1 LELASDRLA
10 VFLGI
15 TTGVADLPVFE
26 LRVWAQCGSTSTH
39 RTLFEPKRENLIK
52 IY

>member
-15 TTGVADLPVFE
+15 TTGVADLPVFQ

-39 RTLFEPKRENLIK
+39 RTKAGESD
-52 IY
+52 Y